1 MTPLI
6 FPIVRR
12 LTHVLDIVGG
22 TILAMESPYSEG
34 EILNIASRDTVSII
48 NLAYLVWRLAGR
60 PEKPVLEFVPYSD
73 FPHKYEDVRRRVA
86 DISKAFYLIGYE
98 PVVALTAGLRET
110 IQWQAQFLG

>member
-22 TILAMESPYSEG
+22 TILAMESPYADG

-48 NLAYLVWRLAGR
+48 NLAYL
-60 PEKPVLEFVPYSD
+60 
-73 FPHKYEDVRRRVA
+73 
-86 DISKAFYLIGYE
+86 IGYE
-98 PVVALTAGLRET
+98 PAVALTAGLRET
-110 IQWQAQFLG
+110 ILWQAQCLG